1 MLETMDE
8 AYKVLHLQGQRL
20 TPLNSFYRMTRGNAA
35 ALGLEQEIGSLE
47 PGAIADIVIV
57 DSRAKSAMEYRMR
70 TARSLIEEL
79 FILQTMGDDRCIAEV
94 YVAGK
99 AMKKPRRATAD
110 RQLETA

>member
-1 MLETMDE
+1 M
-8 AYKVLHLQGQRL
+8 
-20 TPLNSFYRMTRGNAA
+20 

-47 PGAIADIVIV
+47 PGVTADIVIL

-79 FILQTMGDDRCIAEV
+79 FILQTMGDDRSIAQV